1 MRCAARASLRIL
13 PAFQWQ
19 GRSDLKPSLQLETR
33 IRENRTPVSVA
44 GEGEE
49 PRAAYFRASMILLK
63 PSAVALVTGSWMEV
77 RRLGRCRLRIFAT
90 LITGRSLPLTA

>member
-19 GRSDLKPSLQLETR
+19 GRSDLRPSFPLKNR
-33 IRENRTPVSVA
+33 IRENRTRVPVA

-49 PRAAYFRASMILLK
+49 PRAAYPKASMTLLK

-77 RRLGRCRLRIFAT
+77 RGLDR
-90 LITGRSLPLTA
+90 